1 MTLSSGVEIFCNI
14 LSTSVIIGGLSLKI
28 PQIISV
34 VKASST
40 RGLSLSGVILEECA
54 YSIMLTYHF
63 ASGYPLM
70 TYLEYTVCVL
80 QDLMLIMLILHYND
94 QFSLNSIIWFVVYPF
109 DKEFIFLY
117 NSGTGQSG
125 FQARNNATL
134 VMVRGNLVTPL
145 SVFSKAAQIKTLWEK
160 KDSGHVSLTTYSLAA
175 YGCIARVVTTALQTA
190 DVAVL
195 INYITSGSLNLVIV
209 ALIIVYSQ
217 NKKHKLY

>member
-80 QDLMLIMLILHYND
+80 Q
-94 QFSLNSIIWFVVYPF
+94 
-109 DKEFIFLY
+109 
-117 NSGTGQSG
+117 GTGQSG

>member
-1 MTLSSGVEIFCNI
+1 MSLSSGVEIFCNI
-14 LSTSVIIGGLSLKI
+14 LSTTVIIGGLSLKI

-40 RGLSLSGVILEECA
+40 RGLSFSGVILEECA

-80 QDLMLIMLILHYND
+80 QDLVLIMLILHYND
-94 QFSLNSIIWFVVYPF
+94 QFSLMSIIWFVVYFAVYNCIAFRIFP
-109 DKEFIFLY
+109 DFIV
-117 NSGTGQSG
+117 
-125 FQARNNATL
+125 NASI
-134 VMVRGNLVTPL
+134 NLVTPL

-160 KDSGHVSLTTYSLAA
+160 KDSGHVSLTTYSIAA
-175 YGCIARVVTTALQTA
+175 YGCIARVVTTAFQTA